1 MEALSHLY
9 IYINKKN
16 SVNLWH
22 VRSIAA
28 HGVVAVVG
36 RELEA
41 AVESNVRNILEKG
54 Y

>member
-1 MEALSHLY
+1 MEALSHFY
-9 IYINKKN
+9 IYIKKN
-16 SVNLWH
+16 IVNLWH